1 MSYANAKP
9 EASDTYNF
17 TNNHFEKL
25 RRLVGEQT
33 GISLGDQKRD
43 LLYGRL
49 TRRLRK
55 LGLNNFD
62 EYCNL
67 LEKSPDVEMQNF
79 INAVTTNLT
88 SFFREQHHF
97 DYLENDWIPALKERG
112 QLQGARIWSAGCS
125 TGEEAYSIA
134 MCLRESIPDVD
145 RLNITITATDLDTA
159 VVQTGANGVYDEKR
173 IEGMSDARRK
183 RWFLK
188 GVGSNR
194 GKVRVRP
201 ELRKM
206 VSFSQLN
213 LMKPWPMNDMFDVV
227 FCRNVVIYFDKPTQQ
242 VLFKRFADVIK
253 SQGHLFIGHS
263 ETLHK
268 ISDQFDLIGK
278 TIYRKLD

>member
-1 MSYANAKP
+1 MSYANAKS
-9 EASDTYNF
+9 ESSDTYNF
-17 TNNHFEKL
+17 TKNHFEKL

-49 TRRLRK
+49 TRRLRV
-55 LGLNNFD
+55 LGLSNFD

-67 LEKSPDVEMQNF
+67 LEQSPEVELQNF

-97 DYLENDWIPALKERG
+97 DYLENDWIPALKESG

-134 MCLRESIPDVD
+134 MCLQENIPDID

-194 GKVRVRP
+194 GKVRVRQ

-253 SQGHLFIGHS
+253 PKGHLFIGHS